1 VEEGNVAADVDLERQ
16 RKDVVVMER
25 AMQRSPRGLLIRS
38 LAWLHPRRIH
48 PLLVLASCWMRAMH
62 RATSRPGFSRF
73 FNKITPRDRD
83 GINTAALFSYA
94 HILRCAL
101 LGNSP
106 SQSPPTSP
114 LFLVLL
120 SPILSGSLPYLVPS
134 ADCQPRECVR
144 RAVPHSFRC

>member
-83 GINTAALFSYA
+83 GINNTAPTLLSYV
-94 HILRCAL
+94 RCAS

-106 SQSPPTSP
+106 SQSPPTFL
-114 LFLVLL
+114 LFLALP
-120 SPILSGSLPYLVPS
+120 SPILSGNLPYLVPS
-134 ADCQPRECVR
+134 ADCLPQECAR
-144 RAVPHSFRC
+144 RVVPHSFRC